1 MFTLHSTPL
10 ATTYEGLSFV
20 GGRAFGANG
29 SVGMGAAFGPA
40 LSCGKAPKAGPVT
53 RDRRFNLEGG
63 HS

>member
-20 GGRAFGANG
+20 GGRALGANG
-29 SVGMGAAFGPA
+29 SVGMGAAFG
-40 LSCGKAPKAGPVT
+40 PKAGPVT